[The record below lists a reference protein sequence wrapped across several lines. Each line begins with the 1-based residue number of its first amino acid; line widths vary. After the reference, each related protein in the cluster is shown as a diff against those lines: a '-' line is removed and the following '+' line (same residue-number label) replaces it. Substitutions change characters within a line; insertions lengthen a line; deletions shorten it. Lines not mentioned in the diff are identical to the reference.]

1 MLKSLAL
8 ILVLS
13 LVCAGL
19 LLLDQPAVHASMI
32 GGLSSFE
39 TITREQADA
48 MPEPSG
54 TIMLT
59 LDGVQLP
66 YDPAS
71 NTYFIPQSPDTA
83 HFEGRLQLEMAPG
96 YTYSVFPGA
105 EVSKQQAL
113 ENSTGYRIFGL
124 NGDACVSS
132 KLIFTALPVICLR
145 TQDGELPGDEAQVG
159 TLALFEV
166 RDGKLRVQ
174 QSRMNIN
181 LRGNTSR
188 RFPKKSYRVTLMHED
203 GENRSLALAG
213 LRSDD
218 DWILNPMYSDKSKI
232 REWLVEE
239 GDEVTTSDGVVRYEN
254 GTVVKAP
261 MAGTISDL
269 YLEEGDDFMP
279 GTALF
284 RVADYANPL
293 INFNVDEYDVSA
305 LSKGMKVTVKVLST
319 GKELDAEITRVAQE
333 ATVMGDLAFYPVRLE
348 LPQDGTL
355 PMGVTCEIIIPRE
368 SAKKVTT
375 VSLSAIQ
382 YDEDGKP
389 FVYCYDRNDEIV
401 EQSVVLGINDGH
413 IVEVKEGIRSGETIL
428 VPPSFSFDPA
438 AMREQMMGGG
448 R

>member
-1 MLKSLAL
+1 MKKLRKLITWVL
-8 ILVLS
+8 ILAVA
-13 LVCAGL
+13 AG
-19 LLLDQPAVHASMI
+19 AVWFFFMRD
-32 GGLSSFE
+32 SSIKLKEEVARTEDIE
-39 TITREQADA
+39 TFYTFKGNVEANGFQVYTAGTR
-48 MPEPSG
+48 
-54 TIMLT
+54 
-59 LDGVQLP
+59 
-66 YDPAS
+66 
-71 NTYFIPQSPDTA
+71 
-83 HFEGRLQLEMAPG
+83 
-96 YTYSVFPGA
+96 
-105 EVSKQQAL
+105 
-113 ENSTGYRIFGL
+113 
-124 NGDACVSS
+124 
-132 KLIFTALPVICLR
+132 
-145 TQDGELPGDEAQVG
+145 
-159 TLALFEV
+159 
-166 RDGKLRVQ
+166 
-174 QSRMNIN
+174 
-181 LRGNTSR
+181 
-188 RFPKKSYRVTLMHED
+188 
-203 GENRSLALAG
+203 
-213 LRSDD
+213 
-218 DWILNPMYSDKSKI
+218 SKI

-333 ATVMGDLAFYPVRLE
+333 AMVMGDLAFYPVRLE